1 MINDINR
8 LHIEL
13 DYGEVV
19 NFNNRYFILS
29 ATEENF
35 KKHNKLLIGSYIAL
49 PVYLLKYLGEDFNTA
64 EEFLKFPL
72 IKKPKK
78 MNDLLMNK
86 NISKFIHI
94 QKFSKLDS
102 SEKKIISIFKKLNI
116 LPCLLYTS
124 PSPRDAH
131 ESRMPSS
138 A

>member
-1 MINDINR
+1 MVNDINR

-19 NFNNRYFILS
+19 NFNNRYFTLS

-35 KKHNKLLIGSYIAL
+35 KKHNKLLIGSNIAL
-49 PVYLLKYLGEDFNTA
+49 PVYLLKYLGEHLNTA

-116 LPCLLYTS
+116 LPFPIFLKRKPYELNFS
-124 PSPRDAH
+124 LI
-131 ESRMPSS
+131 
-138 A
+138 

>member
-1 MINDINR
+1 MVNDINR

-19 NFNNRYFILS
+19 NFNNHYFTLS

-49 PVYLLKYLGEDFNTA
+49 PVYLLKYLGEDLNTA

-94 QKFSKLDS
+94 QKSSKLDS
-102 SEKKIISIFKKLNI
+102 SEKKNYFNL
-116 LPCLLYTS
+116 
-124 PSPRDAH
+124 
-131 ESRMPSS
+131 
-138 A
+138 